1 MRLSPQV
8 SIHYHLAQPNS
19 GTGRRPGSNQKAP
32 KKRPAVHPRRMM
44 RASPRSS
51 PEAKF
56 SKSDCRVLPRPAGE
70 TSRSATTGADEGVA
84 HRASSTDLSGERA
97 FSSIFLMGGGAG
109 GPLHPRK
116 APCRALKVS
125 APRSACK
132 GLLGALRPQEKA
144 VHRDVVLEG
153 FGGSKSPS
161 RYLYGLL
168 RGFPLKWP
176 FDG

>member
-70 TSRSATTGADEGVA
+70 TSRSATQEPTKVSLTAPV
-84 HRASSTDLSGERA
+84 RRISGERA
-97 FSSIFLMGGGAG
+97 FSTIFLMGGGAG

-144 VHRDVVLEG
+144 VHSDGFLEG